1 MLNWSKNKICYSRYK
16 LYVPIVTLSI
26 QDNAKLLEEL
36 NAISKPQQLTAINIY
51 QKPQQ
56 KEKIILRLLNWSWS
70 KSSRSK

>member
-51 QKPQQ
+51 EKPQQ

-70 KSSRSK
+70 ESSGSK

>member
-1 MLNWSKNKICYSRYK
+1 MPLFNCEINLMLNWSKNKICYSRYK

-51 QKPQQ
+51 EKPQQ
-56 KEKIILRLLNWSWS
+56 KEKIILRLLN
-70 KSSRSK
+70 